1 MNNKNNKT
9 KIKVLHLG
17 NSLNQKIKID
27 KSPKKNIIESYN
39 SKDYNVNNNK
49 YEYYPNKKLN
59 LEISSTFEKNNN
71 LSLFSL
77 LSSNTNQE
85 ERLINKSLR
94 TTRETESN
102 QNSSKEKKIFHG
114 KMKLKINIDDKE
126 KKKQKAKNFVNKSN
140 NININKELDKF
151 KFKIDNLLKIIENF
165 ENNFIKSEKPKKI
178 KEEFNKIISNKKY
191 FQIDNKTN
199 KIKSKSNSK
208 NIKNII
214 VNKENSQLYK
224 IKNIFNSMNDINSKR
239 HEKILIKTQNSNNNT
254 NTFNRRLKYSLLL
267 NENSNKKAK
276 TKRIIK
282 EKKINYDNNKNI
294 KTQYYPSKSIE
305 MNGKKN
311 FKKDKEKNKKIK
323 NIYTNSNYNKTP
335 KINKIKSKNK

>member
-39 SKDYNVNNNK
+39 SKGYNVNNNK

-102 QNSSKEKKIFHG
+102 QISSKDKKFFQG

-199 KIKSKSNSK
+199 NIKSKSNSK
-208 NIKNII
+208 SIKNII
-214 VNKENSQLYK
+214 VNKENSQLYR
-224 IKNIFNSMNDINSKR
+224 IKNIFNSMNNINSKR
-239 HEKILIKTQNSNNNT
+239 QKKILIKVQNSNNYT

-282 EKKINYDNNKNI
+282 EKKINYNNNKNI